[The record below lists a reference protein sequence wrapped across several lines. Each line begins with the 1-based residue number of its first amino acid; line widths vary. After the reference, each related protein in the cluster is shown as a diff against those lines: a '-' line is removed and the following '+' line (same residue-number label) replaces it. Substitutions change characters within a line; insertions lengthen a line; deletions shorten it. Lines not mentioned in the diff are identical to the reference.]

1 MTQGGATA
9 SSKMRSVYNRQHVS
23 GVQSCGNEQGSDIL
37 HVRPGA
43 AAGRQ
48 EEAGGGVDV
57 QGMHAPGSG
66 PVFSAAPVV
75 GHCML
80 QTPPPLTVEA
90 PSCLQFRDGLP
101 FGHGTPVLLPC
112 DGELI
117 SMYGH

>member
-1 MTQGGATA
+1 
-9 SSKMRSVYNRQHVS
+9 MR
-23 GVQSCGNEQGSDIL
+23 GVHSCGNEQGSDIL

-66 PVFSAAPVV
+66 PVSSGAPVV

-90 PSCLQFRDGLP
+90 SSQTGWVNWAGLRT
-101 FGHGTPVLLPC
+101 GAEGDHVVQC
-112 DGELI
+112 VA
-117 SMYGH
+117 